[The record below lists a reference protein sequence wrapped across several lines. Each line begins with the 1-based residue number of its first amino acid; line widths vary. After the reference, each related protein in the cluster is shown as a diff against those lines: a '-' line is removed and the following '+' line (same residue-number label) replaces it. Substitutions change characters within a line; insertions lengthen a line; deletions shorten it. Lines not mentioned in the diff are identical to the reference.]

1 MASRSEDRKLQLAR
15 INAFAI
21 VVSVLF
27 LILLARLWYLQV
39 ALGDELMQASESNRI
54 KLLRA
59 RAPRGT
65 LLDRKGRVIAT
76 SRPQF
81 VVLAVPDV
89 LNEHERAMRILCD
102 ILKITPDELS
112 DRLETSVR
120 KGESRPGAPVRVE
133 VDVPLM
139 TVARIGELRME
150 LPGVSV
156 ELDNLRNY
164 PDGQAVAHVVGY
176 LGEISEER
184 LAEAEKEGKNDYRPG
199 DYVGK
204 SGLEREYEDLLR
216 GTDGGKQIEVNAMG
230 RVVRILGEKR
240 SVPGKTLK
248 LTLDRDLQV
257 AAERSLGNQT
267 GAVAAIDVNTG
278 KVLAMVSK
286 PSYDPNIF
294 VKRIK
299 RSDWDKITRE
309 RALQN
314 RSVYNV
320 YPPGSTFKP
329 IMAIAGLVY
338 NVCNEHTT
346 VSCPGSFYFGR
357 HRFGCWKV
365 HGGGVT
371 FKRAIAESCDVWFYR
386 LSLRLGIDRMARVAK
401 QFGIGQATGID
412 LPYESRYDD
421 NHVGTMPSTQ
431 WKKKRFKSTPSQQKW
446 YPGETPS
453 CGIGQGYVETSP
465 LQMALAIAAVAN
477 KGKVYKPYLLDE
489 VLDRNGKI
497 ISRTKPIVMHQV
509 DASPENFEMVRQAM
523 RATVTEGT
531 GRVCNIPGITVAGKT
546 GSAENRGAAH
556 AWFVCF
562 APVEKPRIA
571 IACIVEHGRHGATA
585 AAPVC
590 RAIMDVYFGKK
601 KVGEI
606 GQKKVFVSGD

>member
-1 MASRSEDRKLQLAR
+1 MASRFEDRKLQLAR

-21 VVSVLF
+21 VVALLF
-27 LILLARLWYLQV
+27 FILLARLWYLQI
-39 ALGDELMQASESNRI
+39 ALGDELMRASESNRI
-54 KLLRA
+54 KLLRT
-59 RAPRGT
+59 RGPRGT
-65 LLDRKGRVIAT
+65 VLDRKGRVIAT

-81 VVLAVPDV
+81 VVLATPEILKEDKQ
-89 LNEHERAMRILCD
+89 AMRTLCRILN
-102 ILKITPDELS
+102 ITPEELGA
-112 DRLETSVR
+112 RLETSIK
-120 KGESRPGAPVRVE
+120 KGETRPGAPVRVE
-133 VDVPLM
+133 VDVPLA

-164 PDGQAVAHVVGY
+164 PDGPAVAHVMGY

-184 LAEAEKEGKNDYRPG
+184 LAEAEKAGKDYRPG

-204 SGLEREYEDLLR
+204 SGLEREYEDLLK
-216 GTDGGKQIEVNAMG
+216 GTDGGKQIEVNALG

-248 LTLDRDLQV
+248 LTIDRDLQV
-257 AAERSLGNQT
+257 AAERSFGAQT
-267 GAVAAIDVNTG
+267 GGVVAVSVQTG

-286 PSYDPNIF
+286 PAYDPNIF

-299 RSDWDKITRE
+299 RADWDKITRE
-309 RALQN
+309 KALQN

-329 IMAIAGLVY
+329 MMAIAGLVY
-338 NVCNEHTT
+338 NQCDPHTT
-346 VSCPGSFYFGR
+346 VSCPGSFHFGR
-357 HRFGCWKV
+357 TFRCWKV

-371 FKRAIAESCDVWFYR
+371 FKRAIAESCDVWFYK
-386 LSLRLGIDRMARVAK
+386 LSLRLGIDRMSKVAK
-401 QFGIGQATGID
+401 QFGISQATGID
-412 LPYESRYDD
+412 LPYESRYED
-421 NHVGTMPSTQ
+421 NHLGTMPSTD
-431 WKKKRFKSTPSQQKW
+431 WKKRRFRSNPSQQKW

-477 KGKVYKPYLLDE
+477 KGKVYRPYLLDE
-489 VLDRNGKI
+489 VLDRNGRVI
-497 ISRTKPIVMHQV
+497 RRTKPEVTHKV
-509 DASPENFEMVRQAM
+509 DASPENFELVRQAM

-531 GRVCNIPGITVAGKT
+531 GRVCNMPDVTVAGKT

-562 APVEKPRIA
+562 APVEKPQIA

-590 RAIMDVYFGKK
+590 RAILDVYFGKK

-606 GQKKVFVSGD
+606 GQRKVSVSGD